1 MEYFV
6 YILKSKQKNW
16 HYIGMTNNVEKRV
29 ILHNKGWVKSTKA
42 FAPFDLLLVEE
53 FPTRNLARMREKY
66 YKTGFGKK
74 VWMKKVNDSQFKP

>member
-1 MEYFV
+1 
-6 YILKSKQKNW
+6 
-16 HYIGMTNNVEKRV
+16 MTNNVEKRV

-42 FAPFDLLLVEE
+42 FDLLLVEE

>member
-1 MEYFV
+1 MDYFV

-29 ILHNKGWVKSTKA
+29 ILHNKGWVKSIKA